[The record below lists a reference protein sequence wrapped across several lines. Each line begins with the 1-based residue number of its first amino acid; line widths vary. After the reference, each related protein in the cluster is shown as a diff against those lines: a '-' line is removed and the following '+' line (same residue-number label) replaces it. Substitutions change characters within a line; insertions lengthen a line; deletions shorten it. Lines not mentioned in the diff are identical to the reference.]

1 MAARVEKERR
11 GGSEGAA
18 ARVVRPR
25 FGHPRPRSPSHGG
38 EGGSHN
44 PKQEEKGIFRGGG
57 RLGLWREK
65 EFLVDFL
72 HVMPYSN
79 QEQGLFMTDTT
90 D

>member
-38 EGGSHN
+38 EGG
-44 PKQEEKGIFRGGG
+44 QAAKGEGGSANERKG
-57 RLGLWREK
+57 REAAARIR
-65 EFLVDFL
+65 
-72 HVMPYSN
+72 
-79 QEQGLFMTDTT
+79 
-90 D
+90 